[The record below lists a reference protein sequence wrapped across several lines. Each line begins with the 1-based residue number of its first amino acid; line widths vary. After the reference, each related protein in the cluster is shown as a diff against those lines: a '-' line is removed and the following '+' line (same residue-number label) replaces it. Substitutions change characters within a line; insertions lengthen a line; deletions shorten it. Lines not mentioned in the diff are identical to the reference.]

1 MTDTIK
7 PTARIGASRLLDA
20 ANMLA
25 FLLPMFLLA
34 GAVSF
39 QKFGGL
45 VPCEMCMMQRWPHVA
60 AAAIATMAFLI
71 RNPKARRMAVM
82 SAAFAI
88 LTSAAI
94 AVDHLGVERHW
105 WAGHTACTSA
115 MPTGLSTA
123 EFLEKMMSMPLVRCD
138 VPQWTFIGLSLADLN
153 AMASGIGGLL
163 TGLLVLRSRKDLT
176 GVAAD
181 AA

>member
-1 MTDTIK
+1 MTDSTK
-7 PTARIGASRLLDA
+7 PKTRIRATGPVDA

-25 FLLPMFLLA
+25 FLLPMLLLA
-34 GAVSF
+34 GAVAF
-39 QKFGGL
+39 QKIGGL

-60 AAAIATMAFLI
+60 AAAIASMAFLV
-71 RNPKARRMAVM
+71 RNPTVRRISVM

-105 WAGHTACTSA
+105 WAGHTACTSV

-123 EFLEKMMSMPLVRCD
+123 EFLEKMMRMPLIRCD
-138 VPQWTFIGLSLADLN
+138 VPQWTLMGLSLADLN
-153 AMASGIGGLL
+153 ALASGTGGLL
-163 TGLLVLRSRKDLT
+163 IALMVVRSKKDAK
-176 GVAAD
+176 GQAAD